1 VSLNVRQ
8 SIEKVGG
15 FFNDGFSYVGGVG
28 FLGLDTARWTVRGLS
43 GRPWL
48 DLGAL
53 TSQMV
58 RVGVKAVP
66 IIALVHFFIGMILPF
81 EMAPVLSD
89 YGMLNQIATIV
100 VKAIFPQL
108 APIFSAIVLSGFAG
122 AAIAAELGTM
132 VVSEE
137 ILALETMGLHPVRF
151 LVVPRV
157 LACIVMLVCLT
168 VVADL
173 LAWAGGL
180 VVYVTV
186 LDMRWREYY
195 DVAVDSLKSWDLLT
209 GLVKSVFFATLVAL
223 ISCYEGLKVSG
234 GAEGV
239 GRATTKSV
247 VLSIV
252 AIIASN
258 MVLTVFFYYLY
269 KELVGRGWIV

>member
-1 VSLNVRQ
+1 MSGAGNIVQRIGRFGL
-8 SIEKVGG
+8 EGVG
-15 FFNDGFSYVGGVG
+15 YVGQ
-28 FLGLDTARWTVRGLS
+28 LGYLGYDTGRWAVRGLFVRS
-43 GRPWL
+43 RQGGQSL
-48 DLGAL
+48 AF
-53 TSQMV
+53 QMV
-58 RVGVKAVP
+58 RVGVKAIP

-81 EMAPVLSD
+81 EMTPVLES
-89 YGMLNQIATIV
+89 YGMLSQIATIV

-108 APIFSAIVLSGFAG
+108 APIFSGIVLAGFAG

-137 ILALETMGLHPVRF
+137 ILALETMGLNPVRF

-173 LAWAGGL
+173 VAWAGGMAVYA
-180 VVYVTV
+180 VV
-186 LDMRWREYY
+186 LQMDWREYY
-195 DVAVDSLKSWDLLT
+195 NVGRDALLFRDVLT
-209 GLVKSVFFATLVAL
+209 GLIKSVFFAAL
-223 ISCYEGLKVSG
+223 IALIACREGLSVSG

-252 AIIASN
+252 GIIAVN
-258 MVLTVFFYYLY
+258 MVLTVLFYYFW
-269 KELVGRGWIV
+269 RS